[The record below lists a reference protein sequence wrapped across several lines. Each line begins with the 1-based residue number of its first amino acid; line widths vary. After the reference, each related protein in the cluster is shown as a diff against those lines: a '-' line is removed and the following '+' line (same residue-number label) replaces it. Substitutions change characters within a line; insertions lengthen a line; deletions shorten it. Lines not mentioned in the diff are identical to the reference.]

1 MACGHVSGR
10 KRPAQGMV
18 PVIAPYGGCHKR
30 PGSLQDSA
38 DHGYVVDGEGRK
50 MSKSLGNGID
60 PEDVIKEYGADI

>member
-30 PGSLQDSA
+30 PGSLQTVLT
-38 DHGYVVDGEGRK
+38 HGYVVDGEGRK
-50 MSKSLGNGID
+50 MSKSLGN
-60 PEDVIKEYGADI
+60 E